1 MNIYFLVEGKAEAKI
16 YPQWLTYLLPELTK
30 VKFHHQVR
38 EKNYYLFNAAGYPRI
53 IDVHL
58 LRAIEDVNASGN
70 YDYLVL
76 SFDADESSVA
86 ERVDEVNQR
95 LTDNGVSLGKT
106 ELIIIVQNRCIE
118 TWLLGNRK
126 LYKRNPHEPSLVKY
140 TKFYDVS
147 VNDPELMGKY
157 EDFSEHQQFHKAY
170 FKLLCHERN
179 TRYSESHARDVLQK
193 SYFEQLRA
201 RINETTHLTT
211 FRHFIEFCQEV
222 QGRLNPIP

>member
-16 YPQWLTYLLPELTK
+16 YPQWLAYLLPELTR

-38 EKNYYLFNAAGYPRI
+38 EKNYYLFNAHGYPHI

-58 LRAIEDVNASGN
+58 LRAIEDVNAVGD

-76 SFDADESSVA
+76 SFDADEKSVA

-95 LTDNGVSLGKT
+95 LTDSGVSLGRTK
-106 ELIIIVQNRCIE
+106 LMIIVQNRCIE

-126 LYKRNPHEPSLVKY
+126 LYKRNPHDPTLVKY

-147 VNDPELMGKY
+147 VNDPELIGKY
-157 EDFSEHQQFHKAY
+157 EGFSEHQQFHKAY
-170 FKLLCHERN
+170 FKLLCRERH
-179 TRYSESHARDVLQK
+179 TRYSESRPNDVLQK
-193 SYFEQLRA
+193 SYFEQLLA
-201 RINETTHLTT
+201 RIDKTAHLTT
-211 FRHFIEFCQEV
+211 FRYFIEFCQ
-222 QGRLNPIP
+222 QLQLKLRRAS